1 MTKTGMRNGAIRRR
15 RCSYSAGSPRSTRSP
30 VITAISGSG
39 SSRLIASTARDKK
52 PAVSTGPNPAG
63 VRGAFPGSTMCGSDS
78 WATIIGIPLRSAPR
92 SIARLTRQHKDAL
105 LGQEI
110 GEAAARIERER
121 AAMPVERDAALD
133 LCAELVA
140 QHDKIADRAEVN
152 VGGVVPRVVQ
162 QFRHRHAAAPQQ
174 AAADT
179 PEAEIR
185 E

>member
-1 MTKTGMRNGAIRRR
+1 MTKTGMLNGAIRRR

-30 VITAISGSG
+30 VITAMSGSG
-39 SSRLIASTARDKK
+39 SSRLIASPARDKN

-63 VRGAFPGSTMCGSDS
+63 VRGDFPGSTMCGSDS

-140 QHDKIADRAEVN
+140 HHDKIGYRAEMV
-152 VGGVVPRVVQ
+152 VGRFVPGVVQ
-162 QFRHRHAAAPQQ
+162 QSRPGHAPPPQQ
-174 AAADT
+174 A
-179 PEAEIR
+179 
-185 E
+185 